1 MNRILFWILTVLL
14 SFALVGCLLLTAVQ
28 IATFDISIY
37 ENAYTKYNLY
47 DTTELT
53 RRDYVDLSRKIL
65 EYLNGKT
72 DSIYNRA
79 IIFGSEKYLFSQKE
93 LTHMMDVKTLFTMG
107 YRIRNLSTLAI
118 ILLLVVI
125 YHVGN
130 RKKHYMGKA
139 LFWASIILFA
149 ASTVLLIIINTD
161 FYNYFTVFH
170 EFFFTNDLWLLNP
183 ETDLLINMFPLEFFN
198 NITARIFMYFVVE
211 ILVAASIGYFV
222 YKTTDA

>member
-1 MNRILFWILTVLL
+1 MNRMVFWILTVLL
-14 SFALVGCLLLTAVQ
+14 SFALLGCLLLTAVQ

-37 ENAYTKYNLY
+37 ENAYAKYNLY

-93 LTHMMDVKTLFTMG
+93 LTHMMDVKALFTMG
-107 YRIRNLSTLAI
+107 YRMRNLSFLAL
-118 ILLLVVI
+118 ILLLVAI
-125 YHVGN
+125 FHAGN

-139 LFWASIILFA
+139 LFRASLILFA
-149 ASTVLLIIINTD
+149 ASTVLLIIISTD

-170 EFFFTNDLWLLNP
+170 EIFFTNDLWLLNP

-198 NITARIFMYFVVE
+198 NMAVRIFMYFAVG
-211 ILVAASIGYFV
+211 ILVTASIGYFV
-222 YKTTDA
+222 YKTADS